1 MISLNDREWKKFN
14 AFGKGGLFSIATT
27 SSSVDAIRLITS
39 NNETFPYVTRSDK
52 NNGIARFVA
61 EDNKGTYGYDKA
73 GTITIGLDTQTAFWQ
88 PCDYVT
94 GQNIQVISSERLN
107 RHIAQFLIPLFK
119 KQMNAKFNWGGN
131 GATLKRMKTLEI
143 LLPVDSS
150 GAPDW
155 KFMED
160 YIRER
165 EAIQLKRLQSFL
177 NKRIAEIERERESN
191 C

>member
-27 SSSVDAIRLITS
+27 SSSVDAIHLITS

-61 EDNKGTYGYDKA
+61 EDNKETYGYDKA

-107 RHIAQFLIPLFK
+107 RHSAQFLIPLFK

-165 EAIQLKRLQSFL
+165 ETIQLQRLQAFL
-177 NKRIAEIERERESN
+177 NKRIAEIERGRESD

>member
-1 MISLNDREWKKFN
+1 MPKLNDRKWKKFK
-14 AFGKGGLFSIATT
+14 AFGEDGLFSIATT
-27 SSSVDAIRLITS
+27 SSSVDSIRLIAS
-39 NNETFPYVTRSDK
+39 DNEGFPYVTRSDK

-61 EDNKGTYGYDKA
+61 EENKGAYGYDRA

-131 GATLKRMKTLEI
+131 GATLTRMKTLEI
-143 LLPVDSS
+143 LLPIDSS
-150 GAPDW
+150 GEPDW
-155 KFMED
+155 NFMED

-165 EAIQLKRLQSFL
+165 EAIQLSRLKTFL
-177 NKRIAEIERERESN
+177 NKQIAEIERERE
-191 C
+191 